1 MLRLQGLNRYR
12 GEKYR
17 AALMAKT
24 KAADDAVKAKARAA
38 SKPRAAAQRKAVA
51 AKPAQACIATKP
63 TQTAAAHSMEAS
75 PVATVALT
83 WAEGTSMEA
92 TSVKMEESRATL
104 AQPQQDMKPQ
114 SAVTVEVAS
123 SATVAV
129 PQPAA
134 TADIPQPPPVVTAID
149 TATTSSAVPPL
160 TNATVSESAIQLPV
174 TQPVEASSTASKS
187 LETNMTLENSTAEI
201 GERLT
206 SSSVV
211 AAASAV
217 VAKLE
222 EDATNAFEVANLET
236 PSPDQGVISSATHA
250 KTSADSDIVPPK
262 SLGVNGDVAA
272 SVAAPPVLKG

>member
-1 MLRLQGLNRYR
+1 MLRLHGLNRYR

-38 SKPRAAAQRKAVA
+38 SKPRAAAQRKVA

-63 TQTAAAHSMEAS
+63 TQTAAKAS
-75 PVATVALT
+75 PLATVALT
-83 WAEGTSMEA
+83 GAEGTSMEA

-134 TADIPQPPPVVTAID
+134 TADIPQPPTVVTATG

-217 VAKLE
+217 VVKLEDDEANTFEVAKLE
-222 EDATNAFEVANLET
+222 T
-236 PSPDQGVISSATHA
+236 PAPDQRVLSSVTHA
-250 KTSADSDIVPPK
+250 KTSADAAVVPPK